1 MHARAGLLLQLAS
14 TNVLRQ
20 EVRVR
25 TCVRCEQPLGGNA
38 WACDAC
44 GWTAPVVSGETCLAP
59 DLIGTAA
66 GYEASWF
73 SELAVLEQG
82 NFWFDAR
89 NRELTRL
96 ARRHLPPTGSYME
109 IGCGT
114 GYVLSALGKEF
125 PGWSLTATE
134 MHPEGLAFAR
144 ARVGRNVEFLQMDAR
159 SIPFDGDFDVIG
171 AFDVIEHIEEDE
183 LVLNQIRKALKPG
196 GYAFVSVPQHMF
208 LWSHYDDLGHHA
220 RRYGREEMQAKM
232 RRAGFTIVDSRSF
245 NSLLLPLMTLARL
258 RMRRPGMTTDDVLD
272 ELRIGRMTNSALT
285 GVLRLEYLLTQIGVR
300 WPVGGSRIA
309 IGRKAPE

>member
-1 MHARAGLLLQLAS
+1 MATGWHCH
-14 TNVLRQ
+14 
-20 EVRVR
+20 E
-25 TCVRCEQPLGGNA
+25 
-38 WACDAC
+38 C
-44 GWTAPVVSGETCLAP
+44 GWTATVVSGETCLAP
-59 DLIGTAA
+59 DLIGTQT
-66 GYEASWF
+66 GYESSWF
-73 SELAVLEQG
+73 SELAGLERG

-89 NRELTRL
+89 NRELTRI
-96 ARRHLPPTGSYME
+96 AQRYLPATGSYME

-114 GYVLSALGKEF
+114 GYVLSALAKAF
-125 PGWSLTATE
+125 PQWSLTATE
-134 MHPEGLAFAR
+134 VHPEGIAFAR
-144 ARVGRNVEFLQMDAR
+144 TRVGSNVDFLQMDAR
-159 SIPFDGDFDVIG
+159 DMPFKDTFDVIG

-183 LVLNQIRKALKPG
+183 LVLNQVRKALKPG

-208 LWSHYDDLGHHA
+208 LWSRYDDLGHHV
-220 RRYGREEMQAKM
+220 RRYGRGEMQNKM

-245 NSLLLPLMTLARL
+245 NSLLLPLMTLTRL

-272 ELRIGRMTNSALT
+272 ELRIGRMTNSALI